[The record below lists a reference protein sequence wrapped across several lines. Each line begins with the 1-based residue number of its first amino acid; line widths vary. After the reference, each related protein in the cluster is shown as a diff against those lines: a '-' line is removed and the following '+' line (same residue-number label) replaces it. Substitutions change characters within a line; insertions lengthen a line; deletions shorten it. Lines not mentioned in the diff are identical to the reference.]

1 MSRKIVEF
9 KKFMLKIAHIA
20 ASMALPLIS
29 LAQNELSESRLSEPI
44 QYVILDTL
52 ITDYYFSVWYTENG
66 DTVVKATH
74 SPIDISTRTTNRLQK
89 TRYDKLQKKVIKTY
103 PYAKAAGDVMR
114 TYEALCLHITDEG
127 QRKEMLDKAEKHMM
141 KQFEKDLR
149 NMTVSEGVILVK
161 LIDRQTGETGYEL
174 LQQLKGKFS
183 AFMWQSIA
191 RIFGQN
197 LKDDYDG
204 SGEDVWIENIVA
216 LIEDGTI
223 PVADKSVDPFGV
235 GQTIGSNN

>member
-1 MSRKIVEF
+1 MLRALVISAAIVSC
-9 KKFMLKIAHIA
+9 IN
-20 ASMALPLIS
+20 AS
-29 LAQNELSESRLSEPI
+29 AQTELSPSSGPAPAV
-44 QYVILDTL
+44 YVILDTL

-74 SPIDISTRTTNRLQK
+74 SPIEISARSGNRVQK
-89 TRYDKLQKKVIKTY
+89 ARYDKLQKKVIKTY
-103 PYAKAAGDVMR
+103 PYAKAASDVMR
-114 TYEALCLHITDEG
+114 TYEALCVQITDPKQQEAL
-127 QRKEMLDKAEKHMM
+127 LDKAEKQLMA
-141 KQFEKDLR
+141 QFEKDLR

-174 LQQLKGKFS
+174 LRQLKGKFS

-191 RIFGQN
+191 RVFGQN

-223 PVADKSVDPFGV
+223 QVADKSIDPFG
-235 GQTIGSNN
+235 IGLAEK

>member
-1 MSRKIVEF
+1 MRN
-9 KKFMLKIAHIA
+9 IAYIA
-20 ASMALPLIS
+20 ASIALPMTS
-29 LAQNELSESRLSEPI
+29 LGQHEEWKPPFSEPV

-74 SPIDISTRTTNRLQK
+74 SPVEISVRTNNRLQK

-114 TYEALCLHITDEG
+114 TYEALCIHITDEG
-127 QRKEMLDKAEKHMM
+127 QRKSLLDKAEKHMM
-141 KQFEKDLR
+141 SQFEKDLR

-197 LKDDYDG
+197 LKDDYDVN
-204 SGEDVWIENIVA
+204 GEDVWIENIVA

-223 PVADKSVDPFGV
+223 PVADKSVDAFG
-235 GQTIGSNN
+235 IGRIY

>member
-1 MSRKIVEF
+1 MFRPIC
-9 KKFMLKIAHIA
+9 IAF
-20 ASMALPLIS
+20 SLVLPLS
-29 LAQNELSESRLSEPI
+29 LIGQADDSSQPMVQPI
-44 QYVILDTL
+44 TYVILDTL

-74 SPIDISTRTTNRLQK
+74 SAIDISAHSGNRVQK
-89 TRYDKLQKKVIKTY
+89 ARYDKLQKKVIKTY
-103 PYAKAAGDVMR
+103 PYAKAASDVMR
-114 TYEALCLHITDEG
+114 SYEALCVHITDAK
-127 QRKEMLDKAEKHMM
+127 QQKALLDKAEDHLM

-149 NMTVSEGVILVK
+149 SMTISEGVILVK

-174 LQQLKGKFS
+174 LRELKGKFS
-183 AFMWQSIA
+183 AFMWQSVA
-191 RIFGQN
+191 RVFGQN

-223 PVADKSVDPFGV
+223 PVANKSVDPFG
-235 GQTIGSNN
+235 IGLAGTRD

>member
-1 MSRKIVEF
+1 MRHLLTIG
-9 KKFMLKIAHIA
+9 IAIA
-20 ASMALPLIS
+20 VIGKVS
-29 LAQNELSESRLSEPI
+29 AQTSIPQGAQPI
-44 QYVILDTL
+44 AYVILDTL

-74 SPIDISTRTTNRLQK
+74 SPIEISARSGNPAQK
-89 TRYDKLQKKVIKTY
+89 SRYDKLQKRVIKTY
-103 PYAKAAGDVMR
+103 PYAKAASDVMR
-114 TYEALCLHITDEG
+114 TYEALCVHITDPKQQEALL
-127 QRKEMLDKAEKHMM
+127 EKAEKQLMN
-141 KQFEKDLR
+141 QFEKDLR

-161 LIDRQTGETGYEL
+161 LIDRQTGATGYDL
-174 LQQLKGKFS
+174 LRQLKGKFS
-183 AFMWQSIA
+183 AFMWQSVA
-191 RIFGQN
+191 RVFGQN

-235 GQTIGSNN
+235 NGYVSR

>member
-1 MSRKIVEF
+1 MVKVVYIVLGF
-9 KKFMLKIAHIA
+9 FF
-20 ASMALPLIS
+20 PLS
-29 LAQNELSESRLSEPI
+29 ALAQYEEQAAAPAEPI

-74 SPIDISTRTTNRLQK
+74 SPIDISARTSNRLQK

-114 TYEALCLHITDEG
+114 TYEALCTHITDES
-127 QRKEMLDKAEKHMM
+127 QRKALLDKAEKQMM
-141 KQFEKDLR
+141 NQFEKDLR

-161 LIDRQTGETGYEL
+161 LIDRQTGDTGYEL

-197 LKDDYDG
+197 LKDDYDAG
-204 SGEDVWIENIVA
+204 GEDVWIENIVA

-223 PVADKSVDPFGV
+223 PVADKSVDPFG
-235 GQTIGSNN
+235 IGLAGK

>member
-1 MSRKIVEF
+1 MVRALVISAAIVSC
-9 KKFMLKIAHIA
+9 IN
-20 ASMALPLIS
+20 ASAQSELIS
-29 LAQNELSESRLSEPI
+29 ASAPAPAVYI
-44 QYVILDTL
+44 ILDTL

-74 SPIDISTRTTNRLQK
+74 SPIEISARSGNRVQK
-89 TRYDKLQKKVIKTY
+89 ARYDKLQKKVIKTY
-103 PYAKAAGDVMR
+103 PYAKAASDVMR
-114 TYEALCLHITDEG
+114 TYEALCVQITDPKQQEAL
-127 QRKEMLDKAEKHMM
+127 LDKAEKQLMA
-141 KQFEKDLR
+141 QFEKDLR

-174 LQQLKGKFS
+174 LRQLKGKFS

-191 RIFGQN
+191 RVFGQN

-223 PVADKSVDPFGV
+223 QVADKSIDPFG
-235 GQTIGSNN
+235 IGLAGK

>member
-1 MSRKIVEF
+1 
-9 KKFMLKIAHIA
+9 MLKPICIVLIL
-20 ASMALPLIS
+20 ALPLS
-29 LAQNELSESRLSEPI
+29 LIGQADESAQPI
-44 QYVILDTL
+44 PQPITYVILDTL

-74 SPIDISTRTTNRLQK
+74 SPIDVSARTGNRVQK
-89 TRYDKLQKKVIKTY
+89 ARYDKLQKKVIKTY
-103 PYAKAAGDVMR
+103 PYAKAAADVMHS
-114 TYEALCLHITDEG
+114 YEALCVHVTDPK
-127 QRKEMLDKAEKHMM
+127 QQKALLDKAEDHLM

-149 NMTVSEGVILVK
+149 SMTVSEGVILVK

-174 LQQLKGKFS
+174 LRDLKGKFS
-183 AFMWQSIA
+183 AFMWQSVA
-191 RIFGQN
+191 RVFGQN

-223 PVADKSVDPFGV
+223 PVANKSVDPFG
-235 GQTIGSNN
+235 IGLAAGNR

>member
-1 MSRKIVEF
+1 MQEMCMQKISY
-9 KKFMLKIAHIA
+9 IA
-20 ASMALPLIS
+20 AVFVLPIFS
-29 LAQNELSESRLSEPI
+29 FAQDAKNYLCPVEPI

-74 SPIDISTRTTNRLQK
+74 SPIEISTRTANRLQK

-114 TYEALCLHITDEG
+114 TYETLCTHITDEG
-127 QRKEMLDKAEKHMM
+127 QRKNLLDKAEKHMM

-161 LIDRQTGETGYEL
+161 LIDRQTGETGFEL

-223 PVADKSVDPFGV
+223 PVADKSVDPFGL
-235 GQTIGSNN
+235 GLTSGARY